1 MVALAVHDFFEI
13 LGVSDDAPA
22 SEIRR
27 ACARR
32 ERRSHPDFRQGEPG
46 ARPAPPAP
54 RTDAA
59 IDFVDMAAIVERMQ
73 GAFFGPVR

>member
-1 MVALAVHDFFEI
+1 MALAVHDFFEI

-32 ERRSHPDFRQGEPG
+32 ERRSHPDFRHGKNPV
-46 ARPAPPAP
+46 RPLPPAP
-54 RTDAA
+54 RADAA
-59 IDFVDMAAIVERMQ
+59 VDFVDVAAIIERMQ
-73 GAFFGPVR
+73 GAFFGRAR

>member
-1 MVALAVHDFFEI
+1 MALAVHDFFEI

-32 ERRSHPDFRQGEPG
+32 ERRTHPDFRHGEPG

-54 RTDAA
+54 RSDAA